1 MPDIVSVIGR
11 RWKLIVLL
19 TAVATA
25 VAFLASLLS
34 PKQYLGTVTAIPAN
48 PVYSDKARI
57 FNPNIEAL
65 YTELGTIDDLDRLE
79 GAAKLD
85 TVYLAAANEFNLA
98 AHYGIDTTQGDA
110 PDKAALRL
118 KKNTSVNRT
127 GYGELKIKVWDKDK
141 QMAADLANAM
151 LGVIN
156 GIYRQI
162 QTENMRTILQRLKE
176 ESSLQSQM
184 QNTGAEL
191 LDSAAGRGQRQVG
204 APEEKTL
211 ASRLYHYQQLI
222 AEYELALK
230 TTPNALLVVEGARP
244 SPWTDKPKTGQIVL
258 FAFLGSLLF
267 SVLLAFFVE
276 SRREGA

>member
-1 MPDIVSVIGR
+1 MPDIVSVIGH
-11 RWKLIVLL
+11 RWKLITVL
-19 TAVATA
+19 TAIATV

-34 PKQYLGTVTAIPAN
+34 PKQYLGSVTAIPAN

-65 YTELGTIDDLDRLE
+65 YAELGTLDDLDRLE
-79 GAAKLD
+79 GTAKLD
-85 TVYLAAANEFNLA
+85 TIYLAAANEFNLA
-98 AHYGIDTTQGDA
+98 VHYGIDTTQGDA

-127 GYGELKIKVWDKDK
+127 GYGELKIKVWDKDN

-151 LGVIN
+151 LRVIN
-156 GIYRQI
+156 SIYRQI

-176 ESSLQSQM
+176 ESSRQLQNSGDNSSDSVVKAGQDPA
-184 QNTGAEL
+184 GAL
-191 LDSAAGRGQRQVG
+191 Q
-204 APEEKTL
+204 EKTVANRML
-211 ASRLYHYQQLI
+211 QYQQLI

-244 SPWTDKPKTGQIVL
+244 SPWVDKPKTAQIVL

-276 SRREGA
+276 SRSEGA

>member
-11 RWKLIVLL
+11 RWKLIALL

-25 VAFLASLLS
+25 VAVLASLLS
-34 PKQYLGTVTAIPAN
+34 PKQYLGSVTAIPAN

-65 YTELGTIDDLDRLE
+65 YAELGTIDDLDRLE
-79 GAAKLD
+79 GTAKLD
-85 TVYLAAANEFNLA
+85 TIYWAAANEFNLA
-98 AHYGIDTTQGDA
+98 AHYGLDTTQGDA
-110 PDKAALRL
+110 TDKAALRL
-118 KKNTSVNRT
+118 KKNTTVNRT
-127 GYGELKIKVWDKDK
+127 GYGELKIRVWDKDN

-151 LGVIN
+151 LQVIN
-156 GIYRQI
+156 SIYRQI

-176 ESSLQSQM
+176 ESSQG
-184 QNTGAEL
+184 QNTRDNNA
-191 LDSAAGRGQRQVG
+191 DTAGRAGQNPAG
-204 APEEKTL
+204 ASLEKRATG
-211 ASRLYHYQQLI
+211 RLLQYQQLI

-244 SPWTDKPKTGQIVL
+244 SPWFDKPKTGQVVL

-276 SRREGA
+276 SRRDQA

>member
-11 RWKLIVLL
+11 RWKLIILL

-25 VAFLASLLS
+25 VAFLAALLS
-34 PKQYLGTVTAIPAN
+34 PKQYLGSVTALPAN

-65 YTELGTIDDLDRLE
+65 YAELGTIDDLDRLE
-79 GAAKLD
+79 GTAKLD
-85 TVYLAAANEFNLA
+85 TVYLAVANEFNLA
-98 AHYGIDTTQGDA
+98 AHYSIDTTQGDA

-118 KKNTSVNRT
+118 KKNTTINRT
-127 GYGELKIKVWDKDK
+127 GYGELKIKVWDKDN
-141 QMAADLANAM
+141 QMAADLANAI
-151 LGVIN
+151 LRVIN
-156 GIYRQI
+156 GIYRQM

-176 ESSLQSQM
+176 ETSQQP
-184 QNTGAEL
+184 QNTGNPTTDTTA
-191 LDSAAGRGQRQVG
+191 SAGQNSTG
-204 APEEKTL
+204 APQEKTA
-211 ASRLYHYQQLI
+211 ASQLYQYQQLI

-244 SPWTDKPKTGQIVL
+244 SPWIDKPKTEQVVL
-258 FAFLGSLLF
+258 FALLGSLLF

-276 SRREGA
+276 SRREKA

>member
-11 RWKLIVLL
+11 RWKLITIL
-19 TAVATA
+19 TAIATV

-34 PKQYLGTVTAIPAN
+34 PKQYLGSVTAIPAN
-48 PVYSDKARI
+48 PVFSDKARI

-65 YTELGTIDDLDRLE
+65 YAELGTLDDLDRLE
-79 GAAKLD
+79 GTAKLD
-85 TVYLAAANEFNLA
+85 TIYLATANEFNLA
-98 AHYGIDTTQGDA
+98 AHYGIDTMQGDA

-118 KKNTSVNRT
+118 KKNTTVNRT
-127 GYGELKIKVWDKDK
+127 GYGELKIKVWDKDN
-141 QMAADLANAM
+141 QMAADLANAI
-151 LGVIN
+151 LRVIN
-156 GIYRQI
+156 SIYRQV

-176 ESSLQSQM
+176 ESSRQLQNSGDN
-184 QNTGAEL
+184 NTDSVVKAGQDPAGAL
-191 LDSAAGRGQRQVG
+191 Q
-204 APEEKTL
+204 EKTAANRML
-211 ASRLYHYQQLI
+211 QYQQLI

-244 SPWTDKPKTGQIVL
+244 SPWVDKPKTAQIVL

-267 SVLLAFFVE
+267 SVFLAFFVE

>member
-11 RWKLIVLL
+11 RWKLITLL

-34 PKQYLGTVTAIPAN
+34 PKQYLGSVTAIPAN

-65 YTELGTIDDLDRLE
+65 YAELGTIDDLDRLE
-79 GAAKLD
+79 GTAKLD

-110 PDKAALRL
+110 PDKAVLRL
-118 KKNTSVNRT
+118 KKNTTVTRT
-127 GYGELKIKVWDKDK
+127 GYGELKIKVWDQDR

-151 LGVIN
+151 LRVIN
-156 GIYRQI
+156 SIYRQI
-162 QTENMRTILQRLKE
+162 QTENLRTILQRLKE
-176 ESSLQSQM
+176 ESLQRLQL
-184 QNTGAEL
+184 QN
-191 LDSAAGRGQRQVG
+191 AAGNALDTVGGTSKKTAVGQLL
-204 APEEKTL
+204 P
-211 ASRLYHYQQLI
+211 YQQLI

-244 SPWTDKPKTGQIVL
+244 SPWFDKPKTGQVVL

-276 SRREGA
+276 SRREEA